1 MNKRIRKQELRTDEI
16 HEIISSPPN
25 FLTKWGTS
33 IVIMIMIIFIS
44 LSFYISYPL
53 VVRGKV
59 RFTSVSQSSIECL
72 ILIEPHDMPK
82 LHIGQKVIIE
92 NKAKNEM
99 LVGKVDS
106 VFNKMDF
113 QIKATFPIG
122 QDKIDGNVS
131 DKNVRIIVGKF
142 YLGNKILNSFMN
154 LFIKNSDE
162 LD

>member
-33 IVIMIMIIFIS
+33 IVIMIMIILIS

-53 VVRGKV
+53 VARGKV
-59 RFTSVSQSSIECL
+59 RFTLINQSSVECL
-72 ILIEPHDMPK
+72 IFIEPHDIPK
-82 LHIGQKVIIE
+82 LRIGQKVTIE
-92 NKAKNEM
+92 NQEKKEM

-106 VFNKMDF
+106 ILNNIDF

-122 QDKIDGNVS
+122 EDNIEGNIS
-131 DKNVRIIVGKF
+131 DKDAKIIVGKF
-142 YLGNKILNSFMN
+142 YLGNKILDSFIN
-154 LFIKNSDE
+154 LFIKHSKE
-162 LD
+162 